1 MTVKELFKSLS
12 FDEIVKALQNTH
24 RNDSSIKCLAG
35 YKEAFDIICNTE
47 FNGDGGEVTFDVTPR
62 EEWDDLHSLPLLALN
77 VEGDFWHNTV
87 GKDVIKPENNPFT
100 DAELAGAILWGMTF
114 YGFTPRRTKE
124 LFNNK
129 IDRKSFTKYGL
140 LVKKLQIKSI
150 LPYVSAE
157 TRKELKRQLK
167 DEPDRM
173 TYYLSSDEWCNLSRR
188 LLHLNRSKRKRQ
200 YRIDKRINQL
210 KKLEKR
216 QHLID
221 ILVKR
226 TNVSVKNIESKIL
239 NAGKIYETWRETHVY
254 GKSDRVDYLIDLISN
269 FSQTLD
275 DICKGATEVIIVA
288 YTSNKRPLTEEEDNR
303 LYAALNPTFIVRDI
317 RTTLIKGTDND
328 VNDEIALQIIAISAN
343 KTVEYNS

>member
-1 MTVKELFKSLS
+1 MTVKELFNSLS
-12 FDEIVKALQNTH
+12 FDEIVKALKNTH
-24 RNDSSIKCLAG
+24 RNEGSIKCLAG
-35 YKEAFDIICNTE
+35 YKEAFDIIRNTNFE
-47 FNGDGGEVTFDVTPR
+47 GPGGEVTFDVMPR
-62 EEWDDLHSLPLLALN
+62 EKWYEPHSLPLLALN

-87 GKDVIKPENNPFT
+87 GKDVIKPEYNPFT

-173 TYYLSSDEWCNLSRR
+173 TYYLSSDEWRNLGRR
-188 LLHLNRSKRKRQ
+188 RLHLNRSKRKRQ

-216 QHLID
+216 QHLLD
-221 ILVKR
+221 TLVKR
-226 TNVSVKNIESKIL
+226 TNVPVKNIESTIF
-239 NAGKIYETWRETHVY
+239 NAGEIYETWRETHVY
-254 GKSDRVDYLIDLISN
+254 GKSDRVDYLIDLLAN
-269 FSQTLD
+269 FSPTLE
-275 DICKGATEVIIVA
+275 DICKEATEVIVVA
-288 YTSNKRPLTEEEDNR
+288 YTSDKCSLTVDEDNR
-303 LYAALNPTFIVRDI
+303 LYDALNPTFIVKDI
-317 RTTLIKGTDND
+317 RSTLIKGVDND
-328 VNDEIALQIIAISAN
+328 VKDEIALQIIVISAD
-343 KTVEYNS
+343 KTVN